1 MSKYPVDKRFGTIYK
16 IENKINHKVYIGQ
29 TIMDV
34 KDRWYRHCEINKS
47 NPNEGNMLIKKAILK
62 YGKDNFEV
70 SIIEK
75 VPKEKL
81 NEREMYWIS
90 YYNSN
95 HDGYNI
101 ESGGI
106 GGSKPPKLNKAE
118 ILELT
123 NKYLSGYSC
132 RKLSLEY
139 KVDKATIANYLK
151 IQGIEIQD
159 RRPRKFSESDI
170 QEIRELSK
178 KKSRNELIQKFNI
191 SHSYLSQILNGKYRI

>member
-1 MSKYPVDKRFGTIYK
+1 MGKYPVDKRFGTIYK

-47 NPNEGNMLIKKAILK
+47 NPNEGNMLIKRAIFK
-62 YGKDNFEV
+62 YGRDNFEV
-70 SIIEK
+70 SVIEK

-81 NEREMYWIS
+81 NEREIYWIS

-95 HDGYNI
+95 YNGYNI
-101 ESGGI
+101 ESGGTS
-106 GGSKPPKLNKAE
+106 GSKPPKLREADIQE
-118 ILELT
+118 IVD
-123 NKYLSGYSC
+123 KYLSGYSC

-139 KVDKATIANYLK
+139 RVDKATIASYLK
-151 IQGIEIQD
+151 IQGIEIQG

-170 QEIRELSK
+170 QKIRELSK
-178 KKSRNELIQKFNI
+178 VKFRKELIQEFGI
-191 SHSYLSQILNGKYRI
+191 SKPYLSQILSGKYRI